1 MFAHLTETWHNISMF
16 IKQNQFIVEG
26 RDYMTEKKI
35 VSSEIEV
42 TLKVI
47 GGKWKPLILH
57 YLQYEGPKRYNEIF
71 RYLGSAP
78 KKTLT
83 LQLRELEDDG
93 ILKRTIIEGNPVGVE
108 YSITPL
114 GETLYP
120 ILEAMCSWG
129 YHNMGDKYILTHA
142 TCSGSSSGSCSK

>member
-1 MFAHLTETWHNISMF
+1 M
-16 IKQNQFIVEG
+16 
-26 RDYMTEKKI
+26 EKKI
-35 VSSEIEV
+35 VSTEIEI

-57 YLQYEGPKRYNEIF
+57 YLQHEGTKRYMEILHF
-71 RYLGSAP
+71 LRDAP

-83 LQLRELEDDG
+83 AQLRELEADG
-93 ILKRTIIEGNPVGVE
+93 ILERRVIPTVPVQVE

-120 ILEAMCSWG
+120 ILDAMCSWG
-129 YHNMGDKYILTHA
+129 YDNIGDRYILTHA
-142 TCSGSSSGSCSK
+142 TCSGEEDKGK

>member
-1 MFAHLTETWHNISMF
+1 M
-16 IKQNQFIVEG
+16 
-26 RDYMTEKKI
+26 DKKM

-57 YLQYEGPKRYNEIF
+57 YLQHEGTKRYNEIF
-71 RYLGSAP
+71 RYLEHAP

-83 LQLRELEDDG
+83 AQLRELEEDG
-93 ILKRTIIEGNPVGVE
+93 IVKRTVIPAKPVQVA

-120 ILEAMCSWG
+120 ILDRMCSWG
-129 YHNMGDKYILTHA
+129 YHNIGDHYILSHP
-142 TCSGSSSGSCSK
+142 TCQS

>member
-1 MFAHLTETWHNISMF
+1 
-16 IKQNQFIVEG
+16 
-26 RDYMTEKKI
+26 MTEKKI

-57 YLQYEGPKRYNEIF
+57 YLQHEGPKRYNEIF
-71 RYLGSAP
+71 RYLRRAP

-83 LQLRELEDDG
+83 MQLRELEEDG
-93 ILKRTIIEGNPVGVE
+93 ILKRTILPGTPVGVE

-120 ILEAMCSWG
+120 VLEAMCAWG
-129 YHNMGDKYILTHA
+129 YHNMGDKYLLTHA
-142 TCSGSSSGSCSK
+142 TCSGHSSCN

>member
-1 MFAHLTETWHNISMF
+1 MM
-16 IKQNQFIVEG
+16 
-26 RDYMTEKKI
+26 EKKI

-57 YLQYEGPKRYNEIF
+57 YLQYEGPKRYNEIY

-83 LQLRELEDDG
+83 IQLRELEEDG
-93 ILKRTIIEGNPVGVE
+93 ILKRTILEGTPVGVE
-108 YSITPL
+108 YSITPR

-142 TCSGSSSGSCSK
+142 TCSPDSSCNPKKS

>member
-1 MFAHLTETWHNISMF
+1 
-16 IKQNQFIVEG
+16 
-26 RDYMTEKKI
+26 MTEKKI

-83 LQLRELEDDG
+83 LQLRELEEDG
-93 ILKRTIIEGNPVGVE
+93 ILKRTIIKGNPVGVE

>member
-1 MFAHLTETWHNISMF
+1 
-16 IKQNQFIVEG
+16 
-26 RDYMTEKKI
+26 MTEKKI

-83 LQLRELEDDG
+83 LQLRELEKDG

-108 YSITPL
+108 
-114 GETLYP
+114 
-120 ILEAMCSWG
+120 
-129 YHNMGDKYILTHA
+129 
-142 TCSGSSSGSCSK
+142 SSSDKNVAEFVTKERNR